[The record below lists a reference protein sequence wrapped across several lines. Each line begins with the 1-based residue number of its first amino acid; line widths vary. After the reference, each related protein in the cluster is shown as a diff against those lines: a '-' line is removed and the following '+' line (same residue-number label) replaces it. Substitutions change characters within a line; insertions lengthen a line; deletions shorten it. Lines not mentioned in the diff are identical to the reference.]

1 MPALAASSC
10 EIVVIVMV
18 ICCADMGFPWR
29 EGQSGLC
36 FHQSSFINRCQK
48 KENGIEREREKDQFQ
63 SSSAEQNQ
71 ITKKILNHTIRK
83 IKVQIKGTW
92 NVTGKLNRGFDL
104 SESETDPRRKSQT
117 HRNMALLEEC
127 DTGDVTKVQLCCY

>member
-1 MPALAASSC
+1 MGVTGYLQIESAALAASSC

-48 KENGIEREREKDQFQ
+48 KENGIER
-63 SSSAEQNQ
+63 
-71 ITKKILNHTIRK
+71 KISFRA
-83 IKVQIKGTW
+83 
-92 NVTGKLNRGFDL
+92 
-104 SESETDPRRKSQT
+104 
-117 HRNMALLEEC
+117 ALLNK
-127 DTGDVTKVQLCCY
+127 TKSPKKKHRIIPLGKSKCKSK